1 LNLNWLSQSFSMA
14 NLRKGVLWLVILL
27 LMVRA
32 QTFHCLAQPNNQSVS
47 PSLRHSPGGSEKG
60 HPYLRNYGA
69 KEYGAFVQN
78 WAVLQDQQGIMYF
91 GNGHGVLTYNG
102 VSWRLIQ
109 TPDKTIVRSLA
120 MDESGRVYAGA
131 ADDLGYLAPDSVGK
145 PSFHSLLKH
154 LKPEDRYF
162 ADVWKIHPTPE
173 GVYFQTDQYLFRWAE
188 GRFKQWKADSM
199 FYWSFQV
206 NHRLYIQDRKKG
218 LLELKDDAFHPIAQG
233 DRFTDRKVQTM
244 LPLDRNRILIGTRQ
258 DGLFVYDGTSIVPF
272 ESEINDFLK
281 KNELYQAQAL
291 PDGNYALA
299 TMRGGAV
306 WMDKQ
311 GKVLGLINKAKG
323 LPTDAVY
330 NLGTD
335 AQGGWWLALEK
346 GISRVEMTSVFSGF
360 GEAEGL
366 EGAVNALARHQG
378 QLYAATSMGL
388 FRLDAP
394 PAGWA
399 YGETS
404 ARFRVVPGLSES
416 CWSLYSDG
424 ISLLVSTDQGAYQL
438 KNNQVT
444 RLNPYRA
451 NTLHRSRKD
460 PSRLFITLEDG
471 LASLRWDGHQWR
483 NEGRF
488 AGIREEIHTAA
499 ETPDGRLWLS
509 TFWQGI
515 VRLSFPDSAQP
526 MAPRIERLGQ
536 AEGLPKGYVK
546 VVVTNGEAWVG
557 MDDDYRLY
565 RFDEATRRFRYVSN
579 QDFARKFGLTEG
591 EAYPSGNQPSADTL
605 WVRARSNGTKRWQRV
620 RLLRQPD
627 GTYQRQTVRLDRITE
642 NVGRTFYPEP
652 GGLVWY
658 AGPDGI
664 VRQELKDET
673 SALPGFQTLIDR
685 IVINRDSLVYP
696 SVEESSFAYPYN
708 SLRFELGAPSYDHVA
723 GNEFQYRLEGYD
735 DDWSAW
741 GPESFREYTRIPA
754 GEYAF
759 VAHSRN
765 IHGHVGQPAT
775 YRFRIAPPWY
785 QTWPMYGLYALL
797 AAGLMYI
804 IVRWRLGQ
812 LREKNVALEAI
823 VRERTHEIAA
833 KNQLLEGQAG
843 QLEKQTRQ
851 LRELDQAKSNF
862 FANIS
867 HEFRTPL
874 TLILGTLSDKLSG
887 FRQPPNAPATS
898 IPRTEVKVM
907 HRNAQRLLQ
916 LVNQLLDLS
925 KVESGQMTLQA
936 QNVDLNQLLN
946 VVVASFSSL
955 ATFHRLRFY
964 ARLPTEPIL
973 CRLDVDQTK
982 KILYN
987 LLSNAFKFTPDG
999 GEISL
1004 AAEVITAPE
1013 SLVQL
1018 TVQDSGPGIAANQLE
1033 KVFDRFYQGSQS
1045 YQSDQQGTGIG
1056 LALTRELVQLHGGT
1070 IRVESEPGQGARFI
1084 VQFPL
1089 VPFDSAPVASLTS
1102 TDYLVETDPAND
1114 NIPATSDPLLQVLP
1128 ENAPLPV
1135 LLLVEDNAD
1144 LRHYIR
1150 AQVAKQ
1156 YQVLESENGLQGWE
1170 TALEHL
1176 PDLIISDW
1184 MMPEMSGIELCQR
1197 LKTDERTSHIPVVL
1211 LTALATTEG
1220 KMTGLE
1226 TGADEYLTK
1235 PFDARELHLRIR
1247 NLIESRRKLRERF
1260 SREIR
1265 VQPTDITVTS
1275 ADEQFLQR
1283 VMRIVEEHLGD
1294 SEFSAEQFCREVGLS
1309 RMQLHR
1315 KLTALTGQSAGDF
1328 IRLMRLK
1335 RAAQLLEAQSATVS
1349 EIAYEVGFNTLF
1361 YFSKCF
1367 KEQFGVPPSEYKV
1380 QAGAQ
1385 MK

>member
-1 LNLNWLSQSFSMA
+1 LNLNWLLKSFPMA
-14 NLRKGVLWLVILL
+14 NLQRWGLRLAILFFIA
-27 LMVRA
+27 RA
-32 QTFHCLAQPNNQSVS
+32 NTFACLAQPDNQPFTSTHLNN
-47 PSLRHSPGGSEKG
+47 PGRPEKG
-60 HPYLRNYGA
+60 HAYLRNYGV

-102 VSWRLIQ
+102 VSWRLIP
-109 TPDKTIVRSLA
+109 TPDKSIVRSLA
-120 MDESGRVYAGA
+120 EDESGRVYAGA
-131 ADDLGYLAPDSVGK
+131 ADDLGYLAPDSAGK

-154 LKPEDRYF
+154 IKPEDRHF

-173 GVYFQTDQYLFRWAE
+173 GVYFQTDHYLFRWSG
-188 GRFKQWKADSM
+188 GRFKQWKADSA

-206 NHRLYIQDRKKG
+206 NQRLYIQDWKKG
-218 LLELKDDAFHPIAQG
+218 LLELKDDAFHPIPQG
-233 DRFTDRKVQTM
+233 DRFTNLKVQTM

-258 DGLFVYDGTSIVPF
+258 DGLFVYDGTSIAPF

-281 KNELYQAQAL
+281 KNQLYQAQAL
-291 PDGNYALA
+291 PDGSYALA
-299 TMRGGAV
+299 TLRGGAI

-323 LPTDAVY
+323 LPTDVVY
-330 NLGTD
+330 NLSTD
-335 AQGGWWLALEK
+335 AQGGWWLALER
-346 GISRVEMTSVFSGF
+346 GISRVEMASAFSGF

-366 EGAVNALARHQG
+366 EGAVNDLTRHKG
-378 QLYAATSMGL
+378 HLYAATSMGL
-388 FRLDAP
+388 YRLDTPQAS
-394 PAGWA
+394 W
-399 YGETS
+399 ESS
-404 ARFRVVPGLSES
+404 ARFSAVPGLSEP
-416 CWSLYSDG
+416 CWGLISDG
-424 ISLLVSTDQGAYQL
+424 TALMVSTDRGVCQI
-438 KNNQVT
+438 KNNQVAW
-444 RLNPYRA
+444 LNAYRA
-451 NTLHRSRKD
+451 NTLYRSQKD
-460 PSRLFITLEDG
+460 PSRLFVTLEDG
-471 LASLRWDGHQWR
+471 LASLRWDGRQWR
-483 NEGRF
+483 DEGRL
-488 AGIREEIHTAA
+488 ADIREEIHYLA
-499 ETPDGRLWLS
+499 ETPDGRIWLS

-515 VRLSFPDSAQP
+515 IRLTFPATGQSS
-526 MAPRIERLGQ
+526 APRIERLGQ

-546 VVVTNGEAWVG
+546 VVVINGEAWAG

-565 RFDEATRRFRYVSN
+565 HFDEATHRFRYVSN
-579 QDFARKFGLTEG
+579 QDFARRFGLTEG
-591 EAYPSGNQPSADTL
+591 EAYPSGNQASADTL
-605 WVRARSNGTKRWQRV
+605 WVRAKTAGDKKWQRV
-620 RLLRQPD
+620 RLLRQPN
-627 GTYQRQTVRLDRITE
+627 GTYYQQTVRLDRITE

-652 GGLVWY
+652 NGLVWY

-664 VRQELKDET
+664 VRQELSDEKLT
-673 SALPGFQTLIDR
+673 LPAFQTVLDR
-685 IVINRDSLVYP
+685 IILNRDSLVYP
-696 SVEESSFAYPYN
+696 SGNAPSFAYQYN
-708 SLRFELGAPSYDHVA
+708 SLRFELGAPSYDHVP

-735 DDWSAW
+735 DEWSAW

-759 VAHSRN
+759 VARSRN
-765 IHGHVGQPAT
+765 IYGHVGQPAT

-797 AAGLMYI
+797 AGGLMYLV
-804 IVRWRLGQ
+804 VRWRLGQ
-812 LREKNVALEAI
+812 LRAKNVELEAI
-823 VRERTHEIAA
+823 VQERTREIAA
-833 KNQLLEGQAG
+833 KSQLLEEQAG
-843 QLEKQTRQ
+843 QLERQTRQ

-874 TLILGTLSDKLSG
+874 TLILGTLSDKLG
-887 FRQPPNAPATS
+887 WFRQHQEAPAAS
-898 IPRTEVKVM
+898 IPQTEVKVM

-955 ATFHRLRFY
+955 AAFHRLRFQ
-964 ARLPTEPIL
+964 ALLPAEPIL
-973 CRLDVDQTK
+973 CRLDVDQTE

-1004 AAEVITAPE
+1004 TAEVITGPPP
-1013 SLVQL
+1013 LVQL
-1018 TVQDSGPGIAANQLE
+1018 TVQDSGPGIAASQLE

-1045 YQSDQQGTGIG
+1045 YQTDQQGTGIG

-1070 IRVESEPGQGARFI
+1070 IRVESETGKGARFV
-1084 VQFPL
+1084 VQLPFL
-1089 VPFDSAPVASLTS
+1089 PFDSAPVTSLTS
-1102 TDYLVETDPAND
+1102 TDYLVETHPADD
-1114 NIPATSDPLLQVLP
+1114 NIPTTSDPLPQFGP
-1128 ENAPLPV
+1128 ENNPLPV

-1150 AQVAKQ
+1150 VQVEKQ
-1156 YQVLESENGLQGWE
+1156 YQILESENGLQGWE
-1170 TALEHL
+1170 TALDHL

-1197 LKTDERTSHIPVVL
+1197 LKTDERTSHIPVIL

-1275 ADEQFLQR
+1275 ADGQFLQR

-1367 KEQFGVPPSEYKV
+1367 KEQFGVPPSEYKE

-1385 MK
+1385 LK